1 MGERERTE
9 APRYAARVLE
19 RPVVDAEGVRHGTGD
34 DVEEIAW
41 ARVAWAVAA
50 EVGEPEGVRTIVFD
64 LATGADEAAFHVLR
78 LDAEPGEDAIAL
90 ARAVERGL
98 AAECKIPSIRSLAI
112 DGIPAR
118 WYPDL
123 ASFEQEARAELA
135 EVLGG

>member
-1 MGERERTE
+1 MGERDRTE

-19 RPVVDAEGVRHGTGD
+19 RPVVDAQGVRHGTGD
-34 DVEEIAW
+34 EVEEIAW
-41 ARVAWAVAA
+41 AEVAWAVAA

-64 LATGADEAAFHVLR
+64 LVTGADAAAFHVLR
-78 LDAEPGEDAIAL
+78 LDAEPGEDAIEL

-98 AAECKIPSIRSLAI
+98 PAERKVPSIRSLAI

-123 ASFEQEARAELA
+123 ASFEEDARAEVD
-135 EVLGG
+135 EVLRR